1 MFDFHHPIIAATR
14 NATKVM
20 PISIQYRSRRL
31 TVTRVELPNAVLNY
45 RAQPERLHAMLRCLV
60 IAALLTLAF
69 SSASAQ
75 TVRLDQYQHPSEP
88 KFKDFNQLYLKGVVD
103 GLIAYSVAQ
112 DARDRFFCI
121 PPKMA
126 ITVEQAENTMLLYA
140 EKKQLP
146 GTVPIAVPLLGGLK
160 DAFPCTKE

>member
-1 MFDFHHPIIAATR
+1 
-14 NATKVM
+14 
-20 PISIQYRSRRL
+20 
-31 TVTRVELPNAVLNY
+31 
-45 RAQPERLHAMLRCLV
+45 MLRCLV
-60 IAALLTLAF
+60 IAALLTLAS

-88 KFKDFNQLYLKGVVD
+88 KFKVFNRLYLKGVVD

-112 DARDRFFCI
+112 HARDFCI
-121 PPKMA
+121 PPTMA
-126 ITVEQAENTMLLYA
+126 ITVEQAEDIMLRYA

-146 GTVPIAVPLLGGLK
+146 GTVPIGVPLFGGLK